1 MYLISNFFN
10 NQLQDDMLL
19 EPLSIIIKLSI
30 LSFKPVGT
38 KLSIQNNTLIIDESN
53 IIQGL
58 KRIIKRSRRED
69 ISLLFK
75 PIKRALIIYPP
86 TDDNEKLIYIYKRV
100 LLGLE
105 NLKKSY
111 VEPSTL
117 HLSIDLYI
125 NIISKTLE
133 DKQIPEQYNTFVSE
147 KLKDIWETSDLD
159 LIYSL
164 LYACETHD
172 NNLNYMES
180 IENILNTKRELI
192 NKKID
197 EIT

>member
-10 NQLQDDMLL
+10 PQLQDDMLL

-53 IIQGL
+53 FAQGI
-58 KRIIKRSRRED
+58 KRIMKRSRRED

-86 TDDNEKLIYIYKRV
+86 EDDKLIYIYGRV
-100 LLGLE
+100 LLGLQ

-125 NIISKTLE
+125 NIISTTLE
-133 DKQIPEQYNTFVSE
+133 NKKIPEQYNTFVSE
-147 KLKDIWETSDLD
+147 KLKDIWEPSDMN
-159 LIYSL
+159 LIYEL
-164 LYACETHD
+164 LHACETHD

-192 NKKID
+192 DEKID